1 MAISQ
6 LAVAHQCTHKLGCTA
21 LCSELA
27 TLSTTVTDPRDCRGE
42 LEGKCEGTKVVHG
55 ADVCYVEDTKCEG
68 FSWPRGKICTGLFT
82 ALTKLAGESKARL
95 LS

>member
-1 MAISQ
+1 MP
-6 LAVAHQCTHKLGCTA
+6 
-21 LCSELA
+21 CSKLA
-27 TLSTTVTDPRDCRGE
+27 TLSNTVADPRDCRGE